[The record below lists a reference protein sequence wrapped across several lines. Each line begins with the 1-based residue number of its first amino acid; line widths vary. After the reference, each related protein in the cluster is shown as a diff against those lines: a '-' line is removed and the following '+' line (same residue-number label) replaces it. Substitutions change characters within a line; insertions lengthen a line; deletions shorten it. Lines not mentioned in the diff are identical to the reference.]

1 MTSAVLRSTSQ
12 DFCKMFVRWSLSDV
26 LLMIGTRVWGGG
38 PQGWKPL
45 SSRPVKGAC
54 CQRDPD
60 RWCWLSPPGQVSSG
74 FFTVTSSPHPHP
86 FHTVLLKEVT
96 MRSPC
101 LRSGHHTLEGFKH
114 RKCFDLNCSSEDGH
128 NLLIVG
134 RLNFFFKDLNIK
146 DSNNWTNELEKSRS
160 YKTMEGLNW
169 RVGLC
174 VGCWLAW
181 HP

>member
-1 MTSAVLRSTSQ
+1 MKATLITSCQGRMLSARPRPLMLAFTTGPG
-12 DFCKMFVRWSLSDV
+12 FVRFLHCDV
-26 LLMIGTRVWGGG
+26 IT
-38 PQGWKPL
+38 PPPPL
-45 SSRPVKGAC
+45 PYRP
-54 CQRDPD
+54 
-60 RWCWLSPPGQVSSG
+60 
-74 FFTVTSSPHPHP
+74 
-86 FHTVLLKEVT
+86 LLKEVT